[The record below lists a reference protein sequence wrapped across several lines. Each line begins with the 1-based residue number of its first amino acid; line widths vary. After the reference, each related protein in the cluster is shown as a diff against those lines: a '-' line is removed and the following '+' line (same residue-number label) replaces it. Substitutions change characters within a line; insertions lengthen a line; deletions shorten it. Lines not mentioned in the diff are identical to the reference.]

1 MEAVVYTHA
10 RNNLRGLINKVCDDY
25 DTYMITTKE
34 NKTAVLVS
42 YEEYSAMQETLY
54 LMRSRKNRERLTEA
68 IDQIEREAYT
78 LHEIEV

>member
-1 MEAVVYTHA
+1 VEAVVYTHA